1 MSRQPCSRA
10 YAGGLR
16 VLATA
21 RRTQVRLRVAVL
33 RNPPRLIIG
42 PLGLRPRSPPPLSP
56 CRSSSRRRSRV
67 SDINGRNLHSLV
79 SPVPGMRLRA
89 YRKCPVS
96 LPFVSRAL
104 PQLYGAI
111 CCVILRQAYTSLT
124 LGCTCL
130 PRLNLHLTPSTCE
143 PHPLASFSSTRA
155 TFGPLPQA
163 ICADIRSFT
172 DRKVHLL

>member
-1 MSRQPCSRA
+1 
-10 YAGGLR
+10 
-16 VLATA
+16 
-21 RRTQVRLRVAVL
+21 
-33 RNPPRLIIG
+33 
-42 PLGLRPRSPPPLSP
+42 
-56 CRSSSRRRSRV
+56 
-67 SDINGRNLHSLV
+67 
-79 SPVPGMRLRA
+79 MRLRA
-89 YRKCPVS
+89 CRKCPVS

-111 CCVILRQAYTSLT
+111 CCVILRQAYTSLA

-163 ICADIRSFT
+163 ICADIRSFSV
-172 DRKVHLL
+172 RKSSFFENEITVRNIFKAVQEGLIAWREAGKCSGEDCCTLTLYAVRVRWCGEER